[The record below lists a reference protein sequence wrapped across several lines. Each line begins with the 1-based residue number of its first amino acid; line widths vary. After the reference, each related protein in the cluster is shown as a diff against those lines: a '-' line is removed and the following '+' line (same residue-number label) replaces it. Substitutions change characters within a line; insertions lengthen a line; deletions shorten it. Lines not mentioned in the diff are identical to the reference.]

1 MSLLSD
7 TMDRTKASWNY
18 KSKEDKAR
26 DAAAEA
32 TQVVD
37 GEIEL
42 VDLRNKLRNPTSA
55 PPTTPTTP
63 SRTSTKC
70 GVICQKKKKRKVLL
84 IGFGVLLVGGIS
96 YFILKKK

>member
-1 MSLLSD
+1 MPLLS
-7 TMDRTKASWNY
+7 REKIRAN
-18 KSKEDKAR
+18 AQR
-26 DAAAEA
+26 
-32 TQVVD
+32 QVVD

-42 VDLRNKLRNPTSA
+42 VDFNKLRNPTSA
-55 PPTTPTTP
+55 PPTTP

-84 IGFGVLLVGGIS
+84 IGFSVLLVGGIS

>member
-1 MSLLSD
+1 MPLLS
-7 TMDRTKASWNY
+7 REKIRAN
-18 KSKEDKAR
+18 AQR
-26 DAAAEA
+26 
-32 TQVVD
+32 QVVD

-42 VDLRNKLRNPTSA
+42 VDFNLRNPTSA
-55 PPTTPTTP
+55 PPTTPPT
-63 SRTSTKC
+63 TSTKC

>member
-1 MSLLSD
+1 MPLLSREKIRAN
-7 TMDRTKASWNY
+7 TQR
-18 KSKEDKAR
+18 
-26 DAAAEA
+26 
-32 TQVVD
+32 QVVD

-42 VDLRNKLRNPTSA
+42 NDLRNLRNPTSA
-55 PPTTPTTP
+55 PPTTPPT
-63 SRTSTKC
+63 TSTKC